1 MVTKTKVR
9 IGKRGIEAV
18 EIRHRIEREPGS
30 EGIRQSRE
38 PEPYGGRGG
47 NLQVRFRRQ
56 KGDAI
61 PWRLVDRNHVMRIE
75 APRLLRAMR
84 RNRGSVFTTG
94 YEIPF
99 THGGTPVL
107 RGRLRKSAYATAE
120 GGELRYG
127 WLAKYAYNLNYGYT
141 LERTKRF
148 KLPASAG
155 GRTITLKKGHHVQGR
170 RYLENNFARWFNGFQ
185 RRLRA
190 HQRSGRPWR
199 EYK

>member
-1 MVTKTKVR
+1 MVTKAKVR

-99 THGGTPVL
+99 QTW
-107 RGRLRKSAYATAE
+107 RYAGA
-120 GGELRYG
+120 
-127 WLAKYAYNLNYGYT
+127 
-141 LERTKRF
+141 
-148 KLPASAG
+148 AG
-155 GRTITLKKGHHVQGR
+155 
-170 RYLENNFARWFNGFQ
+170 
-185 RRLRA
+185 
-190 HQRSGRPWR
+190 
-199 EYK
+199 

>member
-75 APRLLRAMR
+75 AQPVVTGHETQPWQR
-84 RNRGSVFTTG
+84 VHHG

-99 THGGTPVL
+99 KHGGTPVL

-155 GRTITLKKGHHVQGR
+155 GRTITLKKGHHVEGR
-170 RYLENNFARWFNGFQ
+170 RYLENNFARWYNGFQ

-190 HQRSGRPWR
+190 HIRSGRPWR